1 MKNIKQYESHNDLTF
16 PIKVRFPQQLHGSV
30 ELKAAWGN
38 DTSQR
43 EALLP
48 AFHGMLSHDGKDSA
62 AKQAEAALP
71 SRLVLSQALIS
82 LLFVGSLSCLT
93 HGFAGMGSCGPG
105 VPPPQRCRGPSASV
119 SSPSLRSPRF
129 FWEGGDAFSQG
140 CSTEPV
146 MEISGSFTRLNISY
160 LPNSLLS
167 RAA

>member
-93 HGFAGMGSCGPG
+93 HGFAGMGSCGLG
-105 VPPPQRCRGPSASV
+105 VPPPQRCRGPRWLICFSV
-119 SSPSLRSPRF
+119 LTQP
-129 FWEGGDAFSQG
+129 EVSQIFLG
-140 CSTEPV
+140 R
-146 MEISGSFTRLNISY
+146 G
-160 LPNSLLS
+160 
-167 RAA
+167 

>member
-93 HGFAGMGSCGPG
+93 HG
-105 VPPPQRCRGPSASV
+105 
-119 SSPSLRSPRF
+119 LRHGFLWS
-129 FWEGGDAFSQG
+129 GGA
-140 CSTEPV
+140 TTTK
-146 MEISGSFTRLNISY
+146 M
-160 LPNSLLS
+160 
-167 RAA
+167 